1 MRWHPRA
8 LDQGNLKN
16 ASTLHFSPSKSSY
29 HIYVTASN
37 GWCNQCI
44 KIGLDAF
51 VLCFAHY
58 SIPPH
63 SCLAITLSK
72 FTDYHVCSSLQGC
85 TLVDTHKICFIVCF
99 TIALQK
105 CKYSLQIKD
114 YNVGPILW
122 KNYDC
127 HDWFTVFCCATII
140 LILWPGNE
148 AMETGRYNMK
158 LTTTTQVWIV
168 LAIIFKHNSHMF
180 SECIYCSKIMPA

>member
-1 MRWHPRA
+1 VYQNRP
-8 LDQGNLKN
+8 
-16 ASTLHFSPSKSSY
+16 
-29 HIYVTASN
+29 
-37 GWCNQCI
+37 WCI
-44 KIGLDAF
+44 

-58 SIPPH
+58 SIPHH

-72 FTDYHVCSSLQGC
+72 FTYYHVCSSLQGC
-85 TLVDTHKICFIVCF
+85 TLVDTHKICFIICF

-168 LAIIFKHNSHMF
+168 LAIIIKHNSHMF
-180 SECIYCSKIMPA
+180 SECLLFQNYASIMCQDLHQQWYIHKSSKRYASTWSDCAWP